1 MFGFAFLPEKPPMA
15 AAWAI
20 SRDKASIPTILRS
33 GKTRQKE
40 HQLFRDLS
48 TFYVSTM

>member
-1 MFGFAFLPEKPPMA
+1 MA

-33 GKTRQKE
+33 VFVFGENKIGNG
-40 HQLFRDLS
+40 FLS
-48 TFYVSTM
+48 SAVGEIVVAV

>member
-1 MFGFAFLPEKPPMA
+1 MA

-33 GKTRQKE
+33 GKNKTPKKDKIFRIISRQV
-40 HQLFRDLS
+40 LILACD
-48 TFYVSTM
+48 

>member
-40 HQLFRDLS
+40 TP
-48 TFYVSTM
+48 TF